1 MISTVTN
8 LLINLS
14 KAIDGILSMS
24 NELEELFNSIFD
36 NKVSESWQK
45 VAYPSLKPLG
55 SWILDFLKRLQFM
68 QDWIDN
74 GAPPSFWISGFYFT
88 QSFFTGVLQNFA
100 RKVNNINKLLNVS
113 SKFQLILYALIS
125 YLFLLIRI
133 KSI

>member
-8 LLINLS
+8 SLNNLS

-55 SWILDFLKRLQFM
+55 SWILDFLKRL
-68 QDWIDN
+68 
-74 GAPPSFWISGFYFT
+74 
-88 QSFFTGVLQNFA
+88 
-100 RKVNNINKLLNVS
+100 
-113 SKFQLILYALIS
+113 
-125 YLFLLIRI
+125 
-133 KSI
+133 

>member
-113 SKFQLILYALIS
+113 SKFQLILYVLIS